1 MNLCATDASRADTF
15 RAHARIRLCAISA
28 DSLDIREASA
38 RRLNL
43 VSICLLD
50 NERLGIAGEMTCK
63 VDVGRCDWGCGR
75 REDMSA
81 GFLRGAV
88 FLCEHRAGSR
98 NPTTGHLFYCQESK
112 PALSFLGHLRRTYL
126 AFSANV
132 KRSISA
138 RTFAPILDAQSNY
151 IALLQ
156 HQFICPLSVFAMSVG
171 IL

>member
-1 MNLCATDASRADTF
+1 MNLYATDVSRADTF

>member
-1 MNLCATDASRADTF
+1 MNLYATDASRADTF

-138 RTFAPILDAQSNY
+138 RTFAPILDAQSDY
-151 IALLQ
+151 FALL
-156 HQFICPLSVFAMSVG
+156 
-171 IL
+171 

>member
-1 MNLCATDASRADTF
+1 MNLYATDASRADTF

-88 FLCEHRAGSR
+88 FLCEHRARSR

>member
-1 MNLCATDASRADTF
+1 MNLYATDASRADTF

-88 FLCEHRAGSR
+88 FLCEHRAESR

-126 AFSANV
+126 AFFANV